1 MNKDTDIVEVSF
13 LHNGKVFETQTTQ
26 RKFATAIGERLVA
39 SYAPL
44 ISGTYMVKETKRTT
58 ASVVPL
64 HSPKAKQT
72 KKSAPIKRVSHHF
85 EIVI

>member
-1 MNKDTDIVEVSF
+1 MNKENDIVEVSF

-44 ISGTYMVKETKRTT
+44 VSGTYTVKETKRTT
-58 ASVVPL
+58 ASVVPI
-64 HSPKAKQT
+64 HAPRPKAK
-72 KKSAPIKRVSHHF
+72 KFAPIRKIKHHF
-85 EIVI
+85 EIVL